1 MNMIQVLVFSALDLP
16 AACNPFMSRTR
27 AAGFV
32 FDKLFGKTKI
42 ILCILMLFA
51 SAAGGL
57 REECIIRSADCQNFC
72 SEVLELEER
81 RLSFE
86 LGFFF
91 VFTGF
96 DPSSADRR
104 STRSHT
110 CVAGTW
116 RGMAQTQGGD
126 DDYISRLG
134 RSSRSE
140 RTAILKVMSRPWEFI
155 FLSRSSVIHLFNEN
169 AKLDQDHSRLQRRI
183 I

>member
-1 MNMIQVLVFSALDLP
+1 
-16 AACNPFMSRTR
+16 MSRTR

-42 ILCILMLFA
+42 ILCFLMLFA

-57 REECIIRSADCQNFC
+57 PEDCIIRSADCQNFC
-72 SEVLELEER
+72 SEVLELVEWK
-81 RLSFE
+81 LSFE

-91 VFTGF
+91 VFTDF

-110 CVAGTW
+110 YVAGSW

-126 DDYISRLG
+126 DDYISRPRSFLQIKTYCNFESHVTTLG
-134 RSSRSE
+134 
-140 RTAILKVMSRPWEFI
+140 
-155 FLSRSSVIHLFNEN
+155 IHIPL
-169 AKLDQDHSRLQRRI
+169 
-183 I
+183 